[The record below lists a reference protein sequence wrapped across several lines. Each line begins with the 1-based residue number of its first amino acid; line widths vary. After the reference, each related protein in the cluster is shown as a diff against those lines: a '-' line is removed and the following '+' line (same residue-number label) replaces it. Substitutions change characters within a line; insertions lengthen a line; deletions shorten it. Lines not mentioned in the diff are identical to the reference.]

1 MMRLTRWVLLI
12 ALLACPSWAGWLND
26 VSKEATWIVKVDVKQ
41 FRDSQFGTLLREDL
55 SSLGIE
61 EKLQGFAKVFG
72 FHPIDDVREILLYGT
87 GQDPNKAVV
96 LVRGAFDSDKLLA
109 PIRANPR
116 YQEIPYRGAPL
127 HQWWYEEKR
136 GDKTEARMMYG
147 CIHDK
152 DLIVMSSGLDTLR
165 RAIDVLGGLVPHVSS
180 DPWPLGTDPWPRGVA
195 TYHRLIFFVIARG
208 VDQLAIPHG
217 QSAVFK
223 QTDKLILA
231 IGEGAIGEGEDRFW
245 AHGALDAKTE
255 EAASA
260 IAQMTQGMMAYM
272 SLAGADKPHLA
283 DLAKKVRVSSKQ
295 SRVSIFFASDPKEVV
310 QFLAEQRQRDK
321 PRPSQP

>member
-1 MMRLTRWVLLI
+1 L
-12 ALLACPSWAGWLND
+12 WLND
-26 VSKEATWIVKVDVKQ
+26 VSEEATWIVKVDVKQ

-136 GDKTEARMMYG
+136 GDQTAGRMMYG
-147 CIHDK
+147 CIQDK

-165 RAIDVLGGLVPHVSS
+165 RAIDVLGGVAPHTSAS
-180 DPWPLGTDPWPRGVA
+180 GDPWPRGVA

-260 IAQMTQGMMAYM
+260 IAQMTQGMVAYM
-272 SLAGADKPHLA
+272 TLAGKDQPRLA
-283 DLAKKVRVSSKQ
+283 DLARKVRVSSEQ
-295 SRVSIFFASDPKEVV
+295 SRVLIYFESDSKEVV

-321 PRPSQP
+321 PRPPQP